1 MEDDDGPLFG
11 RQPPEPTFQLV
22 TNSDS
27 ALGISAGRC
36 SRPIDV
42 EFHGDVASVSFG
54 GSIAGPY
61 E

>member
-1 MEDDDGPLFG
+1 MEDDDCPLLG
-11 RQPPEPTFQLV
+11 RQPSKPTFQLV
-22 TNSDS
+22 TNSNG
-27 ALGISAGRC
+27 ALGIFASRS